1 MFLRWLTT
9 VFSQNYSVRDAR
21 ANLATQDL
29 LRIQKSR
36 EPNKENPEINQY
48 ENPRKKK
55 FAFFKAFQEIM
66 L

>member
-48 ENPRKKK
+48 ENPRKKNSHFLK
-55 FAFFKAFQEIM
+55 LFKK
-66 L
+66 